1 MSHHKPYRL
10 SAALKNDAEKG
21 RKLTEDSLK
30 CVHSISFLTI
40 FTRLSFSLDIAYAK
54 RTLSASS
61 TSRPC
66 IHC

>member
-1 MSHHKPYRL
+1 MSHPKSYRL

-21 RKLTEDSLK
+21 RTLAEDSLK

-54 RTLSASS
+54 HTFSVSS